1 METMTPTL
9 VQFERLMSDSKAFRT
24 AAMRL
29 EQDAQH
35 VPSGQAK
42 IGRWSSRTV
51 WESLKAASHFNFQIA
66 FELGLKACLVACN
79 GSYPPIHKL
88 RVLYC
93 HLPKASQEALDD
105 RFYES
110 VRPHRIPIEGF
121 IHERFDPPP
130 PQEDIPIRT
139 LDDCLEFLDDK
150 AHLELKRFE
159 WERLN
164 NKEWVYVI
172 HNLEGLIVFLR
183 QLEAF
188 SRDTWEARD
197 TNEP

>member
-1 METMTPTL
+1 MTPTL
-9 VQFERLMSDSKAFRT
+9 VQFERLMSDAKAFRT

-42 IGRWSSRTV
+42 IGEWSARTV

-79 GSYPPIHKL
+79 VQYPNIHKL
-88 RVLYC
+88 RELYSY
-93 HLPKASQEALDD
+93 LPKAHQDALDD

-110 VRPHRIPIEGF
+110 VRPHRIQIEGF

-130 PQEDIPIRT
+130 PQEKISIRT
-139 LDDCLEFLDDK
+139 LDDCLKFLDDK
-150 AHLELKRFE
+150 ADLELKRFE

-164 NKEWVYVI
+164 KEKWVYVI

-183 QLEAF
+183 KLEAF
-188 SRDTWEARD
+188 SRDIWEARD